1 MLFSHRYICIVK
13 PLKTS
18 SLSTM
23 ETAKHQMAAVIAIS
37 LVQEIPRYLEFQI
50 MELPCEGESFLFAVR
65 TPLTHNHLYYSMY
78 RSTLVPLIRKI
89 VPLTV
94 TSGLTICMIR
104 HLRKQNVIRKLLL
117 LDNASVVREFQPLTN
132 GGLMRVLG
140 MIAIVYMVCILPGAM
155 YPVFRHLVP
164 TGSCTGFFNIFVM
177 SANTLSILNS
187 ALNFFI
193 YYPNIPVFRECL
205 KEMFSKCKC
214 RRNRNKVYSSKTS
227 VNVVVTVV
235 SRVEITPCE

>member
-1 MLFSHRYICIVK
+1 
-13 PLKTS
+13 
-18 SLSTM
+18 
-23 ETAKHQMAAVIAIS
+23 MAAVIAIS
-37 LVQEIPRYLEFQI
+37 LVLEIPRYLEYQI

-65 TPLTHNHLYYSMY
+65 NPLTHNHLYYSMY

-89 VPLTV
+89 VPLIV

-117 LDNASVVREFQPLTN
+117 LDNAPVARELQPLTN
-132 GGLMRVLG
+132 RGLMRVLG
-140 MIAIVYMVCILPGAM
+140 MIAIVYMVCLLPGAI
-155 YPVFRHLVP
+155 YPIFRHLVP

-177 SANTLSILNS
+177 SADTLSILNS

-193 YYPNIPVFRECL
+193 YYPNIPLFRECL

-214 RRNRNKVYSSKTS
+214 RRSRNKVYSSKTS
-227 VNVVVTVV
+227 VNVLVTVV
-235 SRVEITPCE
+235 SRVEITPC